1 MKVQTTLA
9 TETQRHGDVFPRK
22 PIRPRDFI
30 FVLKSI
36 LCFINSNYLF
46 SSVSLSLCGRT
57 GFMALLVVFSLLV
70 VPLNV
75 QARPVAPLEGLE
87 ALRRGFA
94 GISDFSAEITQEK
107 RLSIMKRTLVT
118 HGAVRFRKPDLFLLE
133 VRPPYESRL
142 LLKDNVIEQVAG
154 RGGERSR
161 IILPPEQSLKQW
173 FSKLAGPVSA
183 LPEGV
188 SVRCDLN
195 AGQYTLT
202 ISPDSQGQVK
212 ALTISFL
219 ENGTIQR
226 LVIDEKNGDRAT
238 MTFKKMR
245 RNIGL
250 TDKDF
255 RLE

>member
-1 MKVQTTLA
+1 MK
-9 TETQRHGDVFPRK
+9 F
-22 PIRPRDFI
+22 
-30 FVLKSI
+30 
-36 LCFINSNYLF
+36 F
-46 SSVSLSLCGRT
+46 SALYA
-57 GFMALLVVFSLLV
+57 ALLALCLLLV
-70 VPLNV
+70 PVAG
-75 QARPVAPLEGLE
+75 QARPIAPLEGLE
-87 ALRRGFA
+87 ALRKGFA
-94 GISDFSAEITQEK
+94 GISDFAAEITQEK

-118 HGAVRFRKPDLFLLE
+118 HGTVRFRKPDLFMLE
-133 VRPPYESRL
+133 VKPPYESRL
-142 LLKDNVIEQVAG
+142 LLRDNVIEQAAG
-154 RGGERSR
+154 KGGERSR

-173 FSKLAGPVSA
+173 FSKLAGPLSS

-195 AGQYTLT
+195 GSLYTLS
-202 ISPDSQGQVK
+202 ISPNSQGQVK

-250 TDKDF
+250 TEKDF

>member
-1 MKVQTTLA
+1 MKVQT
-9 TETQRHGDVFPRK
+9 
-22 PIRPRDFI
+22 
-30 FVLKSI
+30 
-36 LCFINSNYLF
+36 
-46 SSVSLSLCGRT
+46 
-57 GFMALLVVFSLLV
+57 GFMVLFVAFNLLIT
-70 VPLNV
+70 PLTGY
-75 QARPVAPLEGLE
+75 ARPVAPLEGLE
-87 ALRRGFA
+87 ALRKGFA

-118 HGAVRFRKPDLFLLE
+118 HGTVRFRKPDLFLLE
-133 VRPPYESRL
+133 VRPPFESRL
-142 LLKDNVIEQVAG
+142 LLRDNVIEQATG
-154 RGGERSR
+154 KAGERSR

-173 FSKLAGPVSA
+173 FSKLAGPVTA

-188 SVRCDLN
+188 AVRCDLN
-195 AGQYTLT
+195 GALYTLAIT
-202 ISPDSQGQVK
+202 PAGQGQVK
-212 ALTISFL
+212 VLTISFL

-226 LVIDEKNGDRAT
+226 LVIEEKNGDRAT

>member
-1 MKVQTTLA
+1 MKFYIPLLT
-9 TETQRHGDVFPRK
+9 
-22 PIRPRDFI
+22 
-30 FVLKSI
+30 
-36 LCFINSNYLF
+36 
-46 SSVSLSLCGRT
+46 
-57 GFMALLVVFSLLV
+57 ALLALCLLLPV
-70 VPLNV
+70 TG
-75 QARPVAPLEGLE
+75 QARSVAPLEGLE
-87 ALRRGFA
+87 ALRNGFA
-94 GISDFSAEITQEK
+94 GISDFTAEITQEK

-118 HGAVRFRKPDLFLLE
+118 QGTVRFRKPDLFMLE
-133 VRPPYESRL
+133 IKPPYESRL
-142 LLKDNVIEQVAG
+142 LLRDNVIEQASG
-154 RGGERSR
+154 RGGEHSR

-173 FSKLAGPVSA
+173 FSKLAGPVTS

-195 AGQYTLT
+195 GSLYILSL
-202 ISPDSQGQVK
+202 SPSGQGQIK
-212 ALTISFL
+212 TLTISFL

-250 TDKDF
+250 TEKDF